1 MTETTQ
7 RIERGRRA
15 AQALEDF
22 LDPAFDE
29 AISLYTSRMRELIG
43 REPWEIEKIK
53 ALVMAQRI
61 AEEVR
66 REIALLVKDAEAAR
80 RELTRVEQVTSLPAA
95 RRRAL
100 GI

>member
-1 MTETTQ
+1 MSAA

-15 AQALEDF
+15 AQALEEF
-22 LDPAFDE
+22 LDPAFEE
-29 AISLYTSRMRELIG
+29 AIGAYTARMRELIG
-43 REPWEIEKIK
+43 QAPWEIEKIK
-53 ALVMAQRI
+53 ALVVAQRI

-80 RELTRVEQVTSLPAA
+80 REVSRVEEIASLPAA

-100 GI
+100 GV

>member
-1 MTETTQ
+1 MSDAAQ

-15 AQALEDF
+15 AMALEDF

-29 AISLYTSRMRELIG
+29 AIALYTSRMREIVA
-43 REPWEIEKIK
+43 REPWEVEKIK

-80 RELTRVEQVTSLPAA
+80 REITRVEQVASLPAA

-100 GI
+100 GV